1 MTLDHLPRL
10 PLGAAPTPVEPLA
23 RLGAELGID
32 LSAKRDDFTGFG
44 GGGNKVRKLEF
55 LMADA
60 RAKGASVV
68 ITAGGL
74 QSNHARI
81 TAAAARRC
89 GMTPV
94 LVLRGE
100 KPPAAQGNLLLDH
113 LFGAEIDYLDA
124 ARFPVEHEAR
134 MQALAAA
141 AEARG
146 ETAYVIPVGGSNALG
161 AAGYVA
167 CALELAEQYRAAGRP
182 APDVLLVT
190 VGSGGTLAGLT
201 VGCAAVWPQTR
212 VVGVTVSISPV
223 PFADRVARIANAVAE
238 LVGVARR
245 WQPAEIALEQG
256 YVGPG
261 YAIMSEAGNA
271 AIRRAARAEGM
282 LLDPVYTGK
291 GFAGLIGS
299 VETGVIRRGSSVL
312 FLHTGGTPALFHYG
326 EALLG

>member
-10 PLGAAPTPVEPLA
+10 SLGAVPTPVEPLA
-23 RLGAELGID
+23 RLGAAIGVD
-32 LSAKRDDFTGFG
+32 LSVKRDDLTGFG

-60 RAKGASVV
+60 KAKGASVV
-68 ITAGGL
+68 LTAGGL

-100 KPPAAQGNLLLDH
+100 KPPAADGNLLLDH

-124 ARFPVEHEAR
+124 ARFPAEHEAR
-134 MQALAAA
+134 MQALGAA

-238 LVGVARR
+238 LVGVGRR

-256 YVGPG
+256 YVGAG

-271 AIRRAARAEGM
+271 AIRLAARTEGM
-282 LLDPVYTGK
+282 LLDPVYTAK

-299 VETGVIRRGSSVL
+299 VETGVVARGSSVL

-326 EALLG
+326 EALLS